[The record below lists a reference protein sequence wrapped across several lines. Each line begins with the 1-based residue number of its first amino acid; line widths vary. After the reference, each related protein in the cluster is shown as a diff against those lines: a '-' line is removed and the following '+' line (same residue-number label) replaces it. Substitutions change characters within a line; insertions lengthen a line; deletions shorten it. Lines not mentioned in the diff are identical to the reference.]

1 MTAFARLLML
11 VALWLLAWGEV
22 SLVHVISGIAVAA
35 ALLVAFPLGRRTGGR
50 FRLRW
55 RGLARLIV
63 YVVEQLV
70 ISNVV
75 MARYILRPPADL
87 RPCVLAHSLEQP
99 SDEVITVM
107 SSIIALSPGTMTV
120 DVTAGSST
128 IYVHFFHL
136 VDVESGRRV
145 LARLERFVT
154 GALQLEPVDVAVP
167 ATTEE
172 P

>member
-1 MTAFARLLML
+1 
-11 VALWLLAWGEV
+11 
-22 SLVHVISGIAVAA
+22 
-35 ALLVAFPLGRRTGGR
+35 
-50 FRLRW
+50 
-55 RGLARLIV
+55 
-63 YVVEQLV
+63 
-70 ISNVV
+70 
-75 MARYILRPPADL
+75 
-87 RPCVLAHSLEQP
+87 
-99 SDEVITVM
+99 
-107 SSIIALSPGTMTV
+107 MTV